1 MEAEQR
7 TKETQSYTRMS
18 MYHLWDKRL
27 SLKAV
32 GLLSKMLSY
41 PDKQNFSMNW
51 LVDVCKENKTAIIS
65 AVKELET
72 FGYLE
77 RTQVRDGKGHFR
89 YIYEVHEQP
98 KDWRR

>member
-1 MEAEQR
+1 MKAEQG
-7 TKETQSYTRMS
+7 TKETQSCIRTS
-18 MYHLWDKRL
+18 KYHLWDKRL

-32 GLLSKMLSY
+32 GLLSKMLSC
-41 PDKQNFSMNW
+41 PDKQNFSMNGI
-51 LVDVCKENKTAIIS
+51 VDACKENKTAIIS

-77 RTQVRDGKGHFR
+77 RTRVRDEKGHFR